1 MPPIVYSVLGSS
13 RHIGIG
19 PVSVASLVMG
29 TMLDGEVSHSNQK
42 DLYLELAFTST
53 LFAGLFQASLGIF
66 RYGPE
71 PPIIT

>member
-29 TMLDGEVSHSNQK
+29 TMLDGEVSHSNKK
-42 DLYLELAFTST
+42 DLYLKLAFTST

-66 RYGPE
+66 RYGTE

>member
-1 MPPIVYSVLGSS
+1 MPPIVYSILGSS

-29 TMLDGEVSHSNQK
+29 TMLDGEVSHSNKK